1 MDTLKQRS
9 VCPIS
14 IMLEQLGDK
23 WSLLILRDAIL
34 LDKRRYGDF
43 LSSPEGISTNI
54 LASRL
59 KQLEGCGILEKFPD
73 PSDGKASLYVPTE
86 RGVKLLPI
94 LVESLRWGASEFGNA
109 LMPDFA
115 MKLVDEGIGH
125 YFDDK
130 FAALSAERKMLSP
143 CL

>member
-1 MDTLKQRS
+1 MNNLKQRS

-14 IMLEQLGDK
+14 IMLELLGDK

-43 LSSPEGISTNI
+43 LSSEEGISTNI

-73 PSDGKASLYVPTE
+73 PSDGKVSLYVPTE
-86 RGVKLLPI
+86 RGVKLLPV
-94 LVESLRWGASEFGNA
+94 LVESLRWGASEFGGA
-109 LMPDFA
+109 RMPDFA
-115 MKLVDEGIGH
+115 MKLVNEGTGH
-125 YFDDK
+125 YLDDK
-130 FAALSAERKMLSP
+130 FVALSAERKTLSP
-143 CL
+143 